1 MKGKILVSLLAIA
14 LISGCA
20 GISIP
25 GVDLTPGVGIGGNG
39 LEITSYSAEP
49 SSAFSGS
56 SVRVT
61 MEVENK
67 GGTTVS
73 NGGSLIYLTGAS
85 FSEWNDGNAALYKTI
100 DKEMKA
106 EDVVRG
112 VPPSTYR
119 YSTTLTAPS
128 LDAGQTNNYILIG
141 RLYSDYQTTANGNIW
156 VYSETEAEAARA
168 AGRSLYTPS
177 FTYTKGP
184 VGLSVTV
191 SPTPII
197 LYSGE
202 NRFTVYIKISN
213 LASGTIYSPNVIDYG
228 GSNVALNMDQI
239 NRVDVSVTPGSG
251 LSIPDTD
258 GCSGTDQ
265 ELVAGKDLTMVC
277 DVDVGTTVDTFQSF
291 SFDISVSYG
300 YYTER
305 TASVTVQ
312 GK

>member
-1 MKGKILVSLLAIA
+1 MKTKILILPILATVLVSLCTIP
-14 LISGCA
+14 G
-20 GISIP
+20 IP
-25 GVDLTPGVGIGGNG
+25 GVTPSVGMGGGMG
-39 LEITSYSAEP
+39 LEITSFTAEP
-49 SSAFSGS
+49 TSAFSNS

-61 MEVENK
+61 MEVENQ
-67 GGTTVS
+67 GGTTVPT
-73 NGGSLIYLTGAS
+73 GGSLIYLTGAS
-85 FSEWNDGNAALYKTI
+85 FTEWSDGSSALYKTI

-106 EDVVRG
+106 EDVIRG

-119 YSTTLTAPS
+119 YSTTLSAPS

-141 RLYSDYQTTANGNIW
+141 RLYSDYQTNANGNIW
-156 VYSETEAEAARA
+156 VYSETESEAARA

-197 LYSGE
+197 LYEGE

-213 LASGTIYSPNVIDYG
+213 LASGTIYAPGIIDYA
-228 GSNVALNMDQI
+228 GSNVALNMDNI
-239 NRVDVSVTPGSG
+239 NRVNVDIIPGTG
-251 LSIPDTD
+251 LSIADPD
-258 GCSGTDQ
+258 GCEGDNQ

-277 DVDVGTTVDTFQSF
+277 DVNVADVATFQSF
-291 SFDISVSYG
+291 SFDVSVSYG
-300 YYTER
+300 YYTEK

>member
-14 LISGCA
+14 LISGCS

-25 GVDLTPGVGIGGNG
+25 GVDLTPGTGIGGNG
-39 LEITSYSAEP
+39 LEITSFSAEP
-49 SSAFSGS
+49 TSAFSNS
-56 SVRVT
+56 TVRVM

-67 GGTTVS
+67 GGTTVPD
-73 NGGSLIYLTGAS
+73 GGSLIYLTGAS
-85 FSEWNDGNAALYKTI
+85 FSEWNDGDSAIYKTI

-106 EDVVRG
+106 ADVIRG
-112 VPPSTYR
+112 VPASTYR
-119 YSTTLTAPS
+119 LPSTTLTAPS

-141 RLYSDYQTTANGNIW
+141 RLYSDYQTNANGNIW

-197 LYSGE
+197 LYEGE
-202 NRFTVYIKISN
+202 NRFTAYIKISN
-213 LASGTIYSPNVIDYG
+213 LASGTIYAPDTIDYS
-228 GSNVALNMDQI
+228 GSNVALSMDNI
-239 NRVDVSVTPGSG
+239 NRVDVDVIPGTG
-251 LSIPDTD
+251 LSIPDPD
-258 GCSGTDQ
+258 GCEGTDQ

-277 DVDVGTTVDTFQSF
+277 DVSVSGVATFQSF
-291 SFDISVSYG
+291 SFDVSVTYG

>member
-25 GVDLTPGVGIGGNG
+25 GVDLTPGVGVGGNG
-39 LEITSYSAEP
+39 LEITSFTAEP

-67 GGTTVS
+67 GGTTVP
-73 NGGSLIYLTGAS
+73 NRGSLIYLTGAS
-85 FSEWNDGNAALYKTI
+85 FSEWSGGASALYHTI

-106 EDVVRG
+106 EDVIRG

-119 YSTTLTAPS
+119 YSTTLSAPR
-128 LDAGQTNNYILIG
+128 LDAGQANNYVLIG
-141 RLYSDYQTTANGNIW
+141 RLYSDYQTNANGNIW

-197 LYSGE
+197 LYEGE

-213 LASGTIYSPNVIDYG
+213 LASGTIYAPDTIDYSG
-228 GSNVALNMDQI
+228 TSVALNMDQI
-239 NRVDVSVTPGSG
+239 NRVDVDVIPGAG
-251 LSIPDTD
+251 LTIPDTD
-258 GCSGTDQ
+258 GCEGADQ

-277 DVDVGTTVDTFQSF
+277 DVDVDTEVPTFQSF
-291 SFDISVSYG
+291 PFDVSVSYG

>member
-14 LISGCA
+14 LISGCS

-39 LEITSYSAEP
+39 LEITSFSAEP
-49 SSAFSGS
+49 TSAFSNS
-56 SVRVT
+56 TVRVT
-61 MEVENK
+61 MDVENK
-67 GGTTVS
+67 GGTTVPS
-73 NGGSLIYLTGAS
+73 GGSLIYLTGAS
-85 FSEWNDGNAALYKTI
+85 FSEWNDGNSAIYKTI

-106 EDVVRG
+106 ADVIRG
-112 VPPSTYR
+112 VPASTYR
-119 YSTTLTAPS
+119 LPSTTLTAPS

-141 RLYSDYQTTANGNIW
+141 RLYSDYQTNANGNIW

-197 LYSGE
+197 LYEGE
-202 NRFTVYIKISN
+202 NRFTAYIKISN
-213 LASGTIYSPNVIDYG
+213 LASGTIYAPDTINYG
-228 GSNVALNMDQI
+228 GSNVALSMDNI
-239 NRVDVSVTPGSG
+239 NRVDVDVIPGTG
-251 LSIPDTD
+251 LSIVDAD
-258 GCSGTDQ
+258 GCEGADQ

-277 DVDVGTTVDTFQSF
+277 DVTVGSVTTFQSF
-291 SFDISVSYG
+291 SFDVSVSYG

>member
-25 GVDLTPGVGIGGNG
+25 GVDLTPGVGVGGNG
-39 LEITSYSAEP
+39 LEITSFTAEP

-61 MEVENK
+61 IEVENR
-67 GGTTVS
+67 GGTTVP
-73 NGGSLIYLTGAS
+73 NGGSLVYLTGAS
-85 FSEWNDGNAALYKTI
+85 FSEWSGGDSAIFHTI

-106 EDVVRG
+106 EDVIRG

-119 YSTTLTAPS
+119 YSTTLSAPD
-128 LDAGQTNNYILIG
+128 LDAGQTNNYVLIG
-141 RLYSDYQTTANGNIW
+141 RLYSDYQTNANGNIW

-197 LYSGE
+197 LYEGE

-213 LASGTIYSPNVIDYG
+213 LASGTIYAPDVIDYSG
-228 GSNVALNMDQI
+228 TSVALNMDQI
-239 NRVDVSVTPGSG
+239 NRVDVDVIPGAG
-251 LSIPDTD
+251 LTIPDTD
-258 GCSGTDQ
+258 GCEGADQ

-277 DVDVGTTVDTFQSF
+277 DVDVDTEVPTFQSF
-291 SFDISVSYG
+291 PFDVSVSYG